1 MNGQEHTNGN
11 SVTVTPSPFRFHQL
25 LPRGTNSFLLVLN
38 NHSRLRF
45 LLVFSSP
52 SSVPFAL
59 EAPRSAV
66 TGGAGGRIGA
76 RADRSTDILHSFC
89 TRGGRRARC

>member
-59 EAPRSAV
+59 EAPDQLSQEERE
-66 TGGAGGRIGA
+66 AG
-76 RADRSTDILHSFC
+76 
-89 TRGGRRARC
+89 